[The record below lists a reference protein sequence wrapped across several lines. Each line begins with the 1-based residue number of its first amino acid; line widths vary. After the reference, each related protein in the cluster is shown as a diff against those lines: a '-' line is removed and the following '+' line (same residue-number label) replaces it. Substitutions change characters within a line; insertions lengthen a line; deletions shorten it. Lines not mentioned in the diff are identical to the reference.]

1 VLPALAPVLLTAWSE
16 AGRVMHDRNA
26 SRPPRRPAGGHEGW
40 RGPVKAGLAGTG
52 LVADDVFLMA
62 CHELTGRPLL
72 QPRPL
77 GLGLAGGLLAEL
89 MLGGSIGLRHDGAV
103 LAGRSWPGDDL
114 ARRVRDQIA
123 AEPGPHPLADWLA
136 YLARTAAPDVAARL
150 ERAGYLTRVR
160 GWVPWRPGRLV
171 PADPDWAF
179 GPLLR
184 VRSALDRSRPFEP
197 REAVLAGLA
206 VACGLGWRL
215 EQYLSPGGRSLAEAT
230 GYLGPDLRELIA
242 QTQAAVDSALL
253 SHRT

>member
-1 VLPALAPVLLTAWSE
+1 
-16 AGRVMHDRNA
+16 MHDRNA
-26 SRPPRRPAGGHEGW
+26 PRRHGQPAAGPGRW
-40 RGPVKAGLAGTG
+40 RGPVNAGLAGTG
-52 LVADDVFLMA
+52 LVADDMYLMA
-62 CHELTGRPLL
+62 HHDLTGKPLL

-77 GLGLAGGLLAEL
+77 SLGLAGGLLAEL
-89 MLGGSIGLRHDGAV
+89 MLGGSIGLRHDRAV
-103 LAGRSWPGDDL
+103 LAARTWPADDL

-123 AEPGPHPLADWLA
+123 AEPEPRPLTEWLA

-160 GWVPWRPGRLV
+160 SWVPMRPGRLI

-184 VRSALDRSRPFEP
+184 VRSALDRSRLFDP

-206 VACGLGWRL
+206 IAGGLGYRL
-215 EQYLSPGGRSLAEAT
+215 DQYTAPAGRSLEEAT
-230 GYLGPDLRELIA
+230 GYLGADLRELIA

>member
-1 VLPALAPVLLTAWSE
+1 
-16 AGRVMHDRNA
+16 MHDRNA
-26 SRPPRRPAGGHEGW
+26 SRRHGQPTAGPGRS
-40 RGPVKAGLAGTG
+40 RGPVNAGLAGTG
-52 LVADDVFLMA
+52 LVADDLYLMA
-62 CHELTGRPLL
+62 HHDLTGKPLL

-89 MLGGSIGLRHDGAV
+89 MLGGSIGLRYDGVV
-103 LAGRSWPGDDL
+103 LAGRTWPADEL

-123 AEPGPHPLADWLA
+123 AEPEPRPLPEWLA

-160 GWVPWRPGRLV
+160 DWVPWRPDRLI

-184 VRSALDRSRPFEP
+184 VRSALDRSRPFDP
-197 REAVLAGLA
+197 REAALAGLA
-206 VACGLGWRL
+206 VASGLGYRL
-215 EQYLSPGGRSLAEAT
+215 DQYTAPAGRSLEEAV
-230 GYLGPDLRELIA
+230 GYLCPELRELIA

>member
-1 VLPALAPVLLTAWSE
+1 
-16 AGRVMHDRNA
+16 MHDRNA
-26 SRPPRRPAGGHEGW
+26 PRHHGQPAAGAGRW
-40 RGPVKAGLAGTG
+40 RGPVNAGLAGTG
-52 LVADDVFLMA
+52 LAADDLYLMA
-62 CHELTGRPLL
+62 HHDLTGRPLL

-89 MLGGSIGLRHDGAV
+89 MLGGSIGLRHDGAL
-103 LAGRSWPGDDL
+103 LAGRAWLGDDL

-123 AEPGPHPLADWLA
+123 AEPEPRPLTEWLA
-136 YLARTAAPDVAARL
+136 YLARTAPVDVAARL

-160 GWVPWRPGRLV
+160 SWMPWQPGRLV

-184 VRSALDRSRPFEP
+184 VRSALDRSRPFDP

-206 VACGLGWRL
+206 VASGLGYRL
-215 EQYLSPGGRSLAEAT
+215 DQYLTPAGRSLEEAV

-242 QTQAAVDSALL
+242 QTQASVDSALL

>member
-1 VLPALAPVLLTAWSE
+1 VNT
-16 AGRVMHDRNA
+16 
-26 SRPPRRPAGGHEGW
+26 
-40 RGPVKAGLAGTG
+40 GLAGTG
-52 LVADDVFLMA
+52 RIADDLYLMA
-62 CHELTGRPLL
+62 HHDLTGKPLL

-77 GLGLAGGLLAEL
+77 GLVLAGGLLAEL
-89 MLGGSIGLRHDGAV
+89 MLGGSIGLRYDGTV
-103 LAGRSWPGDDL
+103 LAGRTWPGDDL

-123 AEPGPHPLADWLA
+123 AEPGPRPLTEWLP
-136 YLARTAAPDVAARL
+136 YLARTATPDAAARL
-150 ERAGYLTRVR
+150 EQAGYLTRAR
-160 GWVPWRPGRLV
+160 GWVPWRPGRLI

-184 VRSALDRSRPFEP
+184 VRSALNRSRPLDP

-206 VACGLGWRL
+206 VACGLGYRL
-215 EQYLSPGGRSLAEAT
+215 DQYRAAADRSLAEAT

>member
-1 VLPALAPVLLTAWSE
+1 
-16 AGRVMHDRNA
+16 MHDRNA
-26 SRPPRRPAGGHEGW
+26 PRRHGHPAGGRDRLG
-40 RGPVKAGLAGTG
+40 RPLSAGLAGTG
-52 LVADDVFLMA
+52 LVADDLYLLA
-62 CHELTGRPLL
+62 HHDRTGRPLL

-77 GLGLAGGLLAEL
+77 GLGLVGALLAEL
-89 MLGGSIGLRHDGAV
+89 ILGASIGLRYDGV
-103 LAGRSWPGDDL
+103 LLAGQTWPGDDL
-114 ARRVRDQIA
+114 GRRVRDQIA
-123 AEPGPHPLADWLA
+123 AEPEPRPLADWLA

-160 GWVPWRPGRLV
+160 SWLPWRPARLV

-184 VRSALDRSRPFEP
+184 IRSALDRARPYDP

-206 VACGLGWRL
+206 VAAGLGYRL
-215 EQYLSPGGRSLAEAT
+215 DQYLTLAGRSLEEAV
-230 GYLGPDLRELIA
+230 GYLGPELRELIA

>member
-1 VLPALAPVLLTAWSE
+1 
-16 AGRVMHDRNA
+16 MHDRNA
-26 SRPPRRPAGGHEGW
+26 PRHHGHQPAGPGYP
-40 RGPVKAGLAGTG
+40 RGPVNAGLAGTG
-52 LVADDVFLMA
+52 WVADDLYLMA
-62 CHELTGRPLL
+62 HHDLTGKPLL

-77 GLGLAGGLLAEL
+77 GLGLAGCLLAEL

-103 LAGRSWPGDDL
+103 LAGRTWPADDL

-123 AEPGPHPLADWLA
+123 AEPAPRPLTDWLA
-136 YLARTAAPDVAARL
+136 YLVRTAAPEVAARL
-150 ERAGYLTRVR
+150 EQAGYLTRVR
-160 GWVPWRPGRLV
+160 GWVAWRPGQLV

-184 VRSALDRSRPFEP
+184 VRAALDRSRPFDP

-206 VACGLGWRL
+206 VACGLGYRMD
-215 EQYLSPGGRSLAEAT
+215 QYTAPAGRSLAEAT

-242 QTQAAVDSALL
+242 QTQAAADSALL

>member
-1 VLPALAPVLLTAWSE
+1 MYERDAARLPRHQS
-16 AGRVMHDRNA
+16 AGHG
-26 SRPPRRPAGGHEGW
+26 PW
-40 RGPVKAGLAGTG
+40 RGPVNAGLAGTG
-52 LVADDVFLMA
+52 LVADDLYLMA
-62 CHELTGRPLL
+62 HHDLNGKPLL
-72 QPRPL
+72 QARPL
-77 GLGLAGGLLAEL
+77 GIGLAGGLLAEL
-89 MLGGSIGLRHDGAV
+89 MLGGSIGLRYDGAV
-103 LAGRSWPGDDL
+103 LVGRSWPGDDL

-123 AEPGPHPLADWLA
+123 AEPEPRPLSEWLA

-184 VRSALDRSRPFEP
+184 IRAALDRSRPFDP
-197 REAVLAGLA
+197 REAALAGLA
-206 VACGLGWRL
+206 VASGLRYRL
-215 EQYLSPGGRSLAEAT
+215 DQYLTPAGRSLEEAT